1 MHPASPQFFTFNGL
15 DFAYNVRATS
25 PKQWLTFLASLWP
38 DDQESIA
45 QRKSCSANKMFPFPS
60 NDELKSLVLLA
71 RQEDLGPRS
80 DDVTSR
86 LLIDENATAVG
97 MLVQK
102 QVGIVCGLPIVE
114 IVCRA
119 YDERLRV
126 EQIPGFHVE
135 IIEGRFNDAQRS
147 PLLRIRGPLRS
158 LLTAE
163 RVILNFL
170 QHLSGVATQ
179 TNRYVRRVEGTTA
192 KIYDTRKTMPGF
204 RLLDKYAVRCG
215 GGHNYRIGLYDGLL
229 IKDNHLAAVTVKE
242 LSGFLSPIVSKS
254 RSEDSTRLVE
264 VEVDTL
270 EQLREVLK
278 VDGIDVVL
286 LDNMDCPKMQ
296 EAVELRDRSAKSS
309 KVELEASGGVTLE
322 TVRSIALTGVDR
334 ISVGAITHSPPALDI
349 GLDVETEG

>member
-1 MHPASPQFFTFNGL
+1 
-15 DFAYNVRATS
+15 
-25 PKQWLTFLASLWP
+25 
-38 DDQESIA
+38 
-45 QRKSCSANKMFPFPS
+45 MFPFPTS
-60 NDELKSLVLLA
+60 EQLKDLIQLA
-71 RQEDLGPRS
+71 KREDLGAQP

-86 LLIDENATAVG
+86 LLIDENAVSVAT
-97 MLVQK
+97 LVQK

-114 IVCRA
+114 MVCRA

-126 EQIPGFHVE
+126 EQIPGFHME
-135 IIEGRFNDAQRS
+135 IIEGRFNDSQRS

-179 TNRYVRRVEGTTA
+179 TNRYVRRVEGTSA
-192 KIYDTRKTMPGF
+192 KIYDTRKTLPGF

-215 GGHNYRIGLYDGLL
+215 GGQNHRVGLYDGLL
-229 IKDNHLAAVTVKE
+229 IKDNHLAAVSVKE
-242 LSGFLSPIVSKS
+242 LTNFLSPIVSKS
-254 RSEDSTRLVE
+254 RSEDSLRLVE

-278 VDGIDVVL
+278 VEGIDVVL
-286 LDNMDCPKMQ
+286 LDNMDCPRMQ
-296 EAVELRDRSAKSS
+296 EAVELRNRANKKG

-334 ISVGAITHSPPALDI
+334 ISVGAITHSSPALDI
-349 GLDVETEG
+349 GLDVEV